1 MLTDRQRWDIMRSM
15 IKQKNEEY
23 NSFLF
28 RFFDSMQIKQIAGT
42 VRDYF
47 LGQCR
52 ITGDNLVVG
61 LEDHATKSSTKLS
74 KTSWIDNLSS
84 EDLLILLDYRCRV
97 LQDMYKH
104 YKIYQ
109 NITKHDVRYICAN
122 TAINKLGLYNNGRL
136 SCGGR
141 PDKAENELSVKDL
154 GIDNYKL
161 QQIAVNQ
168 TADELMERCFRAKSP
183 SRETLYKLASMLT
196 TYNVDPVGHITGYK
210 YNVNNSEF
218 FEFAYQEHKPKH
230 TGFDIQGS
238 PVYEYNNEYYS
249 SAGSIM
255 QNEDLVFKSLDDEFT
270 Q

>member
-109 NITKHDVRYICAN
+109 NHR
-122 TAINKLGLYNNGRL
+122 R
-136 SCGGR
+136 
-141 PDKAENELSVKDL
+141 
-154 GIDNYKL
+154 
-161 QQIAVNQ
+161 
-168 TADELMERCFRAKSP
+168 
-183 SRETLYKLASMLT
+183 
-196 TYNVDPVGHITGYK
+196 
-210 YNVNNSEF
+210 
-218 FEFAYQEHKPKH
+218 
-230 TGFDIQGS
+230 GFV
-238 PVYEYNNEYYS
+238 P
-249 SAGSIM
+249 
-255 QNEDLVFKSLDDEFT
+255 
-270 Q
+270 